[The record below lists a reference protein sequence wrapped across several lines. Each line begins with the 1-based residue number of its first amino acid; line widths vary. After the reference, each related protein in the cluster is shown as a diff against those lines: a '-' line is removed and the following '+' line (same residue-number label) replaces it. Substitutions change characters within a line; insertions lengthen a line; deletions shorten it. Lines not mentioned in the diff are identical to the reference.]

1 MKKRTRVG
9 NWSMPLHKLPLIKVS
24 NVQENAVFR
33 HKFWKISLPWEGETP
48 SHTLPRSVALLPR
61 FGPPLT
67 NPGCTT
73 VTGIA
78 KGTKGHAP
86 APLDWSKIIFQ
97 KKGGVGDWYMSLHIT
112 NPLIMPFNVQEMSF
126 SYTNFQKISL
136 PHPPPSRSLRS
147 LALAPI
153 DRPGCT
159 TVTGIAKMHKGP
171 WSPLIGVK

>member
-1 MKKRTRVG
+1 
-9 NWSMPLHKLPLIKVS
+9 MPLHKLPLIKDLMCKKMPFS
-24 NVQENAVFR
+24 DTNFEKSPYR
-33 HKFWKISLPWEGETP
+33 GRGKPPPTP
-48 SHTLPRSVALLPR
+48 SPRSVALLPR

-147 LALAPI
+147 LTLAPV
-153 DRPGCT
+153 DTSWLHHCY
-159 TVTGIAKMHKGP
+159 
-171 WSPLIGVK
+171 WNS